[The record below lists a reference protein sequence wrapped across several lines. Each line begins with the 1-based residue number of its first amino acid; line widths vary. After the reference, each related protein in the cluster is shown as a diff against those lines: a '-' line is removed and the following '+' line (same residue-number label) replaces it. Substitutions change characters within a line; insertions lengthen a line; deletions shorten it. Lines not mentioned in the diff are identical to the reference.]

1 MRPQRVHLGGE
12 EMRMCKFCG
21 KYLEFAE
28 ECQYVTV
35 HYRTKEGKKGKQ
47 SWLCCAKCLDE
58 YGLRSVKQ

>member
-1 MRPQRVHLGGE
+1 
-12 EMRMCKFCG
+12 MRMCKFCG

-47 SWLCCAKCLDE
+47 AWLCCAKCLDE
-58 YGLRSVKQ
+58 YGLRDKKEVTE